1 MSHNDTNNSPPSS
14 SNENDGKRDLLAD
27 SENERLSEK
36 DGSDYNEEKD
46 DSDDEN
52 DAGEG
57 GDDNGVDSG
66 DDVDPETRIA
76 SRNARAP
83 AWQPW
88 QDRLLIT
95 QVNADR
101 PFLAALRLE
110 LVFYSV
116 WRGMQGSFQVLE
128 KEIEARSLQKT
139 GTDEEIDEFMELLGD
154 LCSLLDAESTTTENS
169 RKKIDLE
176 AQAGLELRDAS
187 MRGLVR
193 GENLVDVATLPG
205 ASARERQGQ
214 RGKKRKN
221 RDDDKENRSESRNAA
236 SKRRRRRNTELDDLL
251 NRRIEEDKAALEACS
266 KQDAEKHTQQ
276 MDVLNK
282 LVDCVQG
289 LNNRIPDMQGEQ
301 ENMNFIPT
309 VVVRRDVNLAPGRRF
324 APVIH
329 HLIINRLSVKVFLQ
343 RWGRASEVL

>member
-36 DGSDYNEEKD
+36 EGSDYNEEKD

-101 PFLAALRLE
+101 PFLAALR
-110 LVFYSV
+110 
-116 WRGMQGSFQVLE
+116 
-128 KEIEARSLQKT
+128 
-139 GTDEEIDEFMELLGD
+139 
-154 LCSLLDAESTTTENS
+154 
-169 RKKIDLE
+169 
-176 AQAGLELRDAS
+176 
-187 MRGLVR
+187 
-193 GENLVDVATLPG
+193 
-205 ASARERQGQ
+205 
-214 RGKKRKN
+214 
-221 RDDDKENRSESRNAA
+221 SRNASWDA
-236 SKRRRRRNTELDDLL
+236 TAD
-251 NRRIEEDKAALEACS
+251 ALAISSAQQGSNSYFTRSGEAC
-266 KQDAEKHTQQ
+266 KA
-276 MDVLNK
+276 
-282 LVDCVQG
+282 
-289 LNNRIPDMQGEQ
+289 
-301 ENMNFIPT
+301 
-309 VVVRRDVNLAPGRRF
+309 RF
-324 APVIH
+324 KY
-329 HLIINRLSVKVFLQ
+329 LRKK
-343 RWGRASEVL
+343 